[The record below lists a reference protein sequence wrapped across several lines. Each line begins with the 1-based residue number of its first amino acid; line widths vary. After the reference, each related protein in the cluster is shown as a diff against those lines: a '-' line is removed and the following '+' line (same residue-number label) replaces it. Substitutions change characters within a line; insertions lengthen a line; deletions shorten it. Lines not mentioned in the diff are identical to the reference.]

1 MAVLN
6 ISFLGG
12 KIIMSQTEQA
22 NCAFYLQV
30 KQIQGV
36 EVEVVG
42 GEAWNEKT
50 IVVTVPDLFSAV
62 ADEVIDLKTRLH
74 QAYPTARLNIEI
86 IETAANPCERNTT
99 CELASL

>member
-1 MAVLN
+1 MVVGE
-6 ISFLGG
+6 SM
-12 KIIMSQTEQA
+12 MSQTEQA

-42 GEAWNEKT
+42 GETWNEKT
-50 IVVTVPDLFSAV
+50 IVVTIADLFSAA

-74 QAYPTARLNIEI
+74 QAYPLARLDVEI
-86 IETAANPCERNTT
+86 VETAANPCEHNTT
-99 CELASL
+99 HEFANL